1 MIEITSTGSSQ
12 PEESLENSSLV
23 KGTRTALLSPG
34 AVIGGY
40 EIVRPLGAGS
50 MGQVYLSCHTELTHY
65 VAMKVLFPEVA
76 QDEVASARFRN
87 EIFAAYG
94 VCHPN
99 VVRAYEYLKEGDLL
113 AYTMEY
119 VAGTDL
125 GYRMEQHPPFSTEE
139 MVNLLTQVC
148 DGLQAI
154 HNAGIVHRDLKPENI
169 LLTPQKMVK
178 IADFGIARADAQPR
192 LTEHGGIIG
201 TINYVSPEYLLKSQ
215 LDSRSDLYAVGVLA
229 YEMVVGDP
237 PFRGKSI
244 YETMMKRVKGDPVS
258 PAARNPRCPEDLDA
272 IIMKALAR
280 DPDARFS
287 SAAEMKEA
295 LERFLKDFKN
305 RSSAYALPPCL
316 QGQEKLLPAGVG
328 ELGAAQLISSL
339 VYRDTVYQ
347 PFIPASLEELVAIAS
362 PMELP
367 APPPV
372 IELPLEAVIE
382 TKEEPKA
389 LPAVEEEPEVQEGAL
404 QEEEPVALQEVS
416 PARLEQNSSTHHEVH
431 LALTLAQVRALSSTT
446 QKKEDEEEEI
456 EELLRPQVHAP
467 SPIVDTVLLA
477 GAVVVGVGIGVTLVT
492 RALQFFG

>member
-12 PEESLENSSLV
+12 PEESLENTSLV
-23 KGTRTALLSPG
+23 KGARTALLSPG

-76 QDEVASARFRN
+76 QDEIASARFRN

-99 VVRAYEYLKEGDLL
+99 VVRAYEYLKEGNIL

-258 PAARNPRCPEDLDA
+258 PAARNPRCPEELDA
-272 IIMKALAR
+272 IIMKALSR
-280 DPDARFS
+280 DPDDRFS

-295 LERFLKDFKN
+295 LEKFLKDFKN
-305 RSSAYALPPCL
+305 RSSVYALPPCL

-347 PFIPASLEELVAIAS
+347 PFTPGALEELVAS
-362 PMELP
+362 VT
-367 APPPV
+367 PPLEPV
-372 IELPLEAVIE
+372 IELPAEAVVE
-382 TKEEPKA
+382 TKEEA
-389 LPAVEEEPEVQEGAL
+389 VPARVP
-404 QEEEPVALQEVS
+404 EEPVSVVAEEPQVNYPEILSEIPREDPS
-416 PARLEQNSSTHHEVH
+416 PHHEIH

-446 QKKEDEEEEI
+446 QKKEDDEEEI
-456 EELLRPQVHAP
+456 EEYLHHPRTTPS

>member
-12 PEESLENSSLV
+12 PEDSLEATSLHR
-23 KGTRTALLSPG
+23 GGRTALLPAGS
-34 AVIGGY
+34 VVGGY

-99 VVRAYEYLKEGDLL
+99 VVRAYEYLREDKLL

-125 GYRMEQHPPFSTEE
+125 GYRMEQHPPFTVEE
-139 MVNLLTQVC
+139 MVNLLAQVC

-178 IADFGIARADAQPR
+178 IADFGIARADTQPR

-215 LDSRSDLYAVGVLA
+215 LDSRSDLYAVGVLG

-244 YETMMKRVKGDPVS
+244 YETMMKRVNGDPTP
-258 PAARNPRCPEDLDA
+258 PAARNPKCPSDLDK
-272 IIMKALAR
+272 IIMRALAR
-280 DPDARFS
+280 DPEARFS
-287 SAAEMKEA
+287 TASEMKEA
-295 LERFLKDFKN
+295 LDGFLKDYKN
-305 RSSAYALPPCL
+305 RSSMFALPACF
-316 QGQEKLLPAGVG
+316 QGQEKLLPSEGAD
-328 ELGAAQLISSL
+328 LGAAQLITSL

-347 PFIPASLEELVAIAS
+347 PFQLHTPLAQ
-362 PMELP
+362 
-367 APPPV
+367 V
-372 IELPLEAVIE
+372 IELSPEQVVPVEVPTEPL
-382 TKEEPKA
+382 
-389 LPAVEEEPEVQEGAL
+389 PEVSQEDSSLGL
-404 QEEEPVALQEVS
+404 HLDGQEEHGYTVESAASLS
-416 PARLEQNSSTHHEVH
+416 PPTRDSEYEVH
-431 LALTLAQVRALSSTT
+431 LALTLAQVRALGTA
-446 QKKEDEEEEI
+446 KDRRDEDEEEEAP
-456 EELLRPQVHAP
+456 LLTPNPASTPV
-467 SPIVDTVLLA
+467 VDTLLLA
-477 GAVVVGVGIGVTLVT
+477 GAVAVGVGIGVTLVT